1 MRRLAPLLVTLA
13 ALGLAV
19 GAASAAQAAF
29 DVAST
34 LSWQQVVPKPSHPV
48 RRASG
53 SLSGDLDHQMREL
66 NWKLVYRGLSGRPT
80 RAEIHVGKLGQRG
93 PLLLGLCGPKVAKAR
108 LCRSGRKGT
117 KIVSKSAVLT
127 LEAGNT
133 YVQLYTRRNPGGE
146 LRGQI
151 LIKR

>member
-1 MRRLAPLLVTLA
+1 MRRVGPLLVALA
-13 ALGLAV
+13 ALAPTAAAW
-19 GAASAAQAAF
+19 GARAEF
-29 DVAST
+29 DVAAT
-34 LSWQQVVPKPSHPV
+34 LGWQQVVPRPSHPV
-48 RRASG
+48 KKASG

-80 RAEIHVGKLGQRG
+80 RAEIHVGKLGQGG
-93 PLLLGLCGPKVAKAR
+93 PLLLALCGPRVAKAR
-108 LCRSGRKGT
+108 LCRSGLNGT
-117 KIVSKSAVLT
+117 KIVSKSALLT

-133 YVQLYTRRNPGGE
+133 YVQLYTRRNPRGE

>member
-1 MRRLAPLLVTLA
+1 MAPLLVTLA

-19 GAASAAQAAF
+19 GAASAARAVF

-34 LSWQQVVPKPSHPV
+34 LTGQQVVPRPGHPV
-48 RRASG
+48 RGAGG
-53 SLSGDLDHQMREL
+53 SLSGDLDHQLRKL

-80 RAEIHVGKLGQRG
+80 RAEIHVGRLGQRG
-93 PLLLGLCGPKVAKAR
+93 PLLLALCGPKVAKAR
-108 LCRSGRKGT
+108 LCRSGLQGT
-117 KIVSKSAVLT
+117 KIVSKTAVLT

-146 LRGQI
+146 VRGQI